1 MTDGSVRQMVQSL
14 DRERDALVTEMDTK
28 AEEIAE
34 LRKTSERALGDA
46 AECERQL
53 AAKEETQLRLMAR
66 LRSVHAPP
74 APPPPA
80 DADPA
85 PTPSS
90 MRSVRTKVASVT
102 AARGLRC
109 WALRAWMSLAE
120 TSEDPAEAESARA
133 AAAILA
139 RQLRDDL
146 DADLGAS
153 FEARPGIAG
162 LLWAM
167 D

>member
-1 MTDGSVRQMVQSL
+1 MPYGEARQVLAEVLRRLPLLPLPWRMQAQIDLADTWLLLGSI
-14 DRERDALVTEMDTK
+14 ERT
-28 AEEIAE
+28 
-34 LRKTSERALGDA
+34 A
-46 AECERQL
+46 A
-53 AAKEETQLRLMAR
+53 AAR
-66 LRSVHAPP
+66 
-74 APPPPA
+74 
-80 DADPA
+80 
-85 PTPSS
+85 
-90 MRSVRTKVASVT
+90 KVASVT

-133 AAAILA
+133 AAAMLA